1 MSITPKHINRLL
13 PLMAEKP
20 VRNKGNLVYPPI
32 KKTLMARPVD
42 KFKTKKVQNEANALG
57 LGPETNPVRTAR
69 SFKTFV
75 RTSKERV
82 TRLEKTIKGNE
93 TLLKACKGLTEV
105 SGPLAPD
112 GLADLI
118 TSTWSKQKH
127 VISQLKNDIQELKE
141 SPKDSLIGHSDESIM
156 GLARM
161 MDVDTTPSQ
170 TSTMVSKMKVT
181 FINLKDM
188 VKVKEEKIQNLRD
201 REKTKTKRIVELQN
215 ELDNLQTK
223 NLDLALDLQEAQDK
237 RQTADNRVFDFETKI
252 RDLET
257 DIEKKTCENEDLLQ
271 RYEEA
276 GEVVLGLQTDLD
288 ETKQNNESLNL
299 QIKDLQAREFKKD
312 DHILTLE
319 KDLANLNQMMN
330 LDSKSEDD
338 FMKSKLNQSALK
350 LQKISFDQELK
361 NLRSDGHQRDYYVLK
376 LEQDIGNMQK
386 EKDELYQEI
395 QNSFSK
401 DRKTNHREDELKQEI
416 EELKEERIEQDLK
429 LKDTISKADEEIFES
444 KKRVSEVQ
452 VQKIELDSKLKV
464 TYYSP
469 FVESQKGVRS

>member
-1 MSITPKHINRLL
+1 MTS
-13 PLMAEKP
+13 A
-20 VRNKGNLVYPPI
+20 
-32 KKTLMARPVD
+32 D
-42 KFKTKKVQNEANALG
+42 NES
-57 LGPETNPVRTAR
+57 TRM
-69 SFKTFV
+69 
-75 RTSKERV
+75 KE
-82 TRLEKTIKGNE
+82 
-93 TLLKACKGLTEV
+93 
-105 SGPLAPD
+105 
-112 GLADLI
+112 
-118 TSTWSKQKH
+118 
-127 VISQLKNDIQELKE
+127 QLK
-141 SPKDSLIGHSDESIM
+141 
-156 GLARM
+156 
-161 MDVDTTPSQ
+161 
-170 TSTMVSKMKVT
+170 
-181 FINLKDM
+181 
-188 VKVKEEKIQNLRD
+188 NLRD

-395 QNSFSK
+395 QVYLPFIMSYI
-401 DRKTNHREDELKQEI
+401 EI
-416 EELKEERIEQDLK
+416 VINMYHFIIMMKII
-429 LKDTISKADEEIFES
+429 ISAS
-444 KKRVSEVQ
+444 NNG
-452 VQKIELDSKLKV
+452 
-464 TYYSP
+464 
-469 FVESQKGVRS
+469 KGVPRPDSALYHGPVVGNQFSTVGCQDRAAQMLYFQINIVKRSVTANLLLTYFQDWIEILKYIFHTIRNIIGMVYTDNNDHP

>member
-1 MSITPKHINRLL
+1 MTSADNESTRMKEQLKETTLQDVQIVLKFLRESCDFAPTTSPADTVNRL
-13 PLMAEKP
+13 
-20 VRNKGNLVYPPI
+20 I
-32 KKTLMARPVD
+32 
-42 KFKTKKVQNEANALG
+42 FKITSADNESKRMKEQLKDHDVLLFDVQDALG

-93 TLLKACKGLTEV
+93 TLMKACKGLTGV
-105 SGPLAPD
+105 SGPLASD

-141 SPKDSLIGHSDESIM
+141 NRPTQSPNDSLIGQSDESIM

-170 TSTMVSKMKVT
+170 TSAMVSKMKVT

-188 VKVKEEKIQNLRD
+188 VKVKEEKIQDLQHQLRIKSSRMYLHHDETEIQNLRD
-201 REKTKTKRIVELQN
+201 REKTKAKRIVELQN

-257 DIEKKTCENEDLLQ
+257 DIEKKTCEIEDLLQ

-288 ETKQNNESLNL
+288 ETKQNNEFLNL

-319 KDLANLNQMMN
+319 KELANLKQMMD
-330 LDSKSEDD
+330 LDSTSG
-338 FMKSKLNQSALK
+338 
-350 LQKISFDQELK
+350 
-361 NLRSDGHQRDYYVLK
+361 NLRSDGHERDYYVLK

-386 EKDELYQEI
+386 EKDDLYQEI

-401 DRKTNHREDELKQEI
+401 DRKTNHREEELKQEI
-416 EELKEERIEQDLK
+416 EDLKEQKFELELK
-429 LKDTISKADEEIFES
+429 LKVDYCIIT
-444 KKRVSEVQ
+444 
-452 VQKIELDSKLKV
+452 KIAI
-464 TYYSP
+464 
-469 FVESQKGVRS
+469 